1 MYSRANT
8 VPKSQLTNTKLKYV
22 EHYWH
27 TTKKETRKWNT
38 NYIQVFSVDPGLKNF
53 TILIQ
58 RRMVNGMTY
67 PLLYNKLDFSSD
79 DESSH
84 FGYLL
89 HFFETHRELI
99 CGCHIFL
106 IERQL
111 PQNYKMVRISQHTIS
126 YIMFAT
132 LNNNLLPSIYEV
144 DTKLKGIYLGVKKSD
159 GRDVKK
165 VAIERAIELFTARN
179 DKYSLNII
187 NEIKKKDDLADVVIQ
202 IEALFN
208 ELQYFQIPIIPL
220 PDPVILVNATNVQS
234 NVSPPTNSTS
244 VNSTSVNSTSVNST
258 PRLILKN
265 KN

>member
-27 TTKKETRKWNT
+27 TIPREERKWNLD
-38 NYIQVFSVDPGLKNF
+38 YIQILSVDPGLKNY

-58 RRMVNGMTY
+58 RRMTNGITF
-67 PLLYNKLDFSSD
+67 PLLYNKLDFTSD

-84 FGYLL
+84 YGYLL
-89 HFFETHRELI
+89 HFFESQKELI
-99 CGCHIFL
+99 KGCHIFL

-126 YIMFAT
+126 YIMFQT
-132 LNNNLLPSIYEV
+132 LNNSLLPSIYEV

-159 GRDVKK
+159 DVKK
-165 VAIERAIELFTARN
+165 IAIERAIQLLTSRN
-179 DKYSLNII
+179 DKYSLSVLN
-187 NEIKKKDDLADVVIQ
+187 NTKKKDDLADVIIQ
-202 IEALFN
+202 IEALFY
-208 ELQYFQIPIIPL
+208 ELQYFQIPILPIPE
-220 PDPVILVNATNVQS
+220 PVIETSESVETK
-234 NVSPPTNSTS
+234 TS
-244 VNSTSVNSTSVNST
+244 VESIHKST